1 MTITN
6 KNDKRSQK
14 GRSMVEMLGVLSI
27 IGVLSVGGIS
37 AYSTAMEKHK
47 ANELMA
53 ATMQEAVLIS
63 AQLATGKTNPTLSGI
78 NNSLFASASTV
89 ANSDNFKIA
98 LNAVDADICT
108 KMKSMLGVSSM
119 VHKISDNCS
128 EMTFHKNLTP
138 KAVTQSGGNSGGIGS
153 EGGETE
159 PADPCADI
167 ACGEHGSC
175 SNGACECEDGW
186 TGNLCDEQE
195 IKTCSDNSDCTKVN
209 TFCLMTS
216 ETTGTCEALDSGTTV
231 GNFLVHTEPMNYWS
245 AQNWCEAHDMKIPNF
260 ASGSATV
267 SCGPFCL
274 DSNSYAINIFN
285 EFLGIK
291 KAYAKPES
299 DLCLNLNT
307 QLINLVSSC
316 WGKNGDF
323 IITFLTSCSAP
334 DQDPSA
340 TAPVVCVPK

>member
-14 GRSMVEMLGVLSI
+14 GRSMVEMLGVLAI
-27 IGVLSVGGIS
+27 IGVLFVGGIS

-78 NNSLFASASTV
+78 NNSLFTSASTV

-98 LNAVDADICT
+98 LNAVDEDVCE

-119 VHKISDNCS
+119 VHAISDNCG

-138 KAVTQSGGNSGGIGS
+138 KAATQSGGNSGNSGDNSG
-153 EGGETE
+153 EGGTAE
-159 PADPCADI
+159 PVDPCATVN
-167 ACGEHGSC
+167 CGEHGTC
-175 SNGACECEDGW
+175 VDGTCECEDGW
-186 TGNLCDEQE
+186 TGELCDEQE

-245 AQNWCEAHDMKIPNF
+245 AQNWCEAHDKVITYIT
-260 ASGSATV
+260 SSRQK
-267 SCGPFCL
+267 GPFCF
-274 DSNSYAINIFN
+274 DDYAFSTDIFN
-285 EFLGIK
+285 ELFGIK
-291 KAYAKPES
+291 KAYAIAEPCI
-299 DLCLNLNT
+299 DPNT
-307 QLINLVSSC
+307 ELLKLISTAWLWDSYYNKFRIASEINL
-316 WGKNGDF
+316 
-323 IITFLTSCSAP
+323 TSA
-334 DQDPSA
+334 DPSE
-340 TAPVVCVPK
+340 TAPVICVSK